1 MKCTEFMLALD
12 VQQLVFRAK
21 HRARNVMQ
29 KNHMKSNVQK
39 PHTNHRMHAWC
50 VALNAIKIILFKCW
64 NHFSSPRAHFSLTCF
79 AVSHLRTYFRVAVVH
94 FVVSFCKLS
103 FTYLLFFFPS
113 LFYEWNGILHSNGP
127 KMLFIVE
134 KSTAQQS
141 RRERQFVDG
150 AQQFICTLNSHSLC
164 IFQCIQRAVCS
175 VYTPSNTSILSPVHQ
190 KKFFII
196 AFVSR
201 VTYYMVR
208 IALHSFALPVPLLWL
223 L

>member
-1 MKCTEFMLALD
+1 MRSHIHYDFMKCTEFMLALD

-21 HRARNVMQ
+21 HRARKVMQ

-103 FTYLLFFFPS
+103 FTYLLFFFLRCFMNEMAYCIQMAQRCCLS
-113 LFYEWNGILHSNGP
+113 LKNQPHSRAGERGNLLTVLNNSFVRSTRTLFAFFSAFRELCALCTLHQTLQFSLLFTRKSFSSLHSC
-127 KMLFIVE
+127 LVL
-134 KSTAQQS
+134 
-141 RRERQFVDG
+141 R
-150 AQQFICTLNSHSLC
+150 
-164 IFQCIQRAVCS
+164 
-175 VYTPSNTSILSPVHQ
+175 
-190 KKFFII
+190 II
-196 AFVSR
+196 
-201 VTYYMVR
+201 
-208 IALHSFALPVPLLWL
+208 W
-223 L
+223 